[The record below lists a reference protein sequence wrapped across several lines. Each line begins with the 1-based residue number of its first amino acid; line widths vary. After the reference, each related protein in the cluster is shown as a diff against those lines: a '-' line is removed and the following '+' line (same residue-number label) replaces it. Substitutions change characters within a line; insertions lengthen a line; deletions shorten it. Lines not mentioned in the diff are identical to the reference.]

1 MISIITAT
9 WNAAATLPDNLAC
22 IAGQTTPV
30 EHLLIDGASTD
41 GTLEMIKEYCSAPLT
56 PDPSR
61 LTASD
66 PSRLTRFI
74 SEPDKGIYD
83 AMNKGIALATGEIIG
98 ILNADDFYADNNVLA
113 KVARVFE
120 DPAIEACYGDLLYVS
135 EIPDASPLTPDA
147 SRPLPPDA
155 SGFTVKRYWKS
166 GEFAPRKFYWGWMPP
181 HPTFFV
187 RRSVYERFGT
197 FNLALGT
204 AADYEIMLRFLLKHR
219 IKLAYIPEILVKM
232 RVGGASNASV
242 NNRLKAN
249 RNDRKAW
256 EVNGLR
262 PAPWTLVLKP
272 LRKLPQ
278 WLVRP

>member
-56 PDPSR
+56 PH
-61 LTASD
+61 

-74 SEPDKGIYD
+74 SEPDQGIYD

-98 ILNADDFYADNNVLA
+98 ILNADDFYADNTVLA

-120 DPAIEACYGDLLYVS
+120 DPAIGACYGDLLYVS
-135 EIPDASPLTPDA
+135 QIPDASPLT
-147 SRPLPPDA
+147 PDA

-166 GEFAPRKFYWGWMPP
+166 GVFAPRKFYWGWMPP

-204 AADYEIMLRFLLKHR
+204 AADYEIMLRFLLRHR

-256 EVNGLR
+256 EVNGLT
-262 PAPWTLVLKP
+262 PAPWTLAMKP

-278 WLVRP
+278 WWLRP

>member
-22 IAGQTTPV
+22 IASQKTGV

-41 GTLEMIKEYCSAPLT
+41 GTLDLIKEYCPSPLT
-56 PDPSR
+56 PDTSR
-61 LTASD
+61 HPALK
-66 PSRLTRFI
+66 RFI

-83 AMNKGIALATGEIIG
+83 AMNKGIALATGEVIG

-120 DPAIEACYGDLLYVS
+120 DPTVEACYGDLLYVRQQGS
-135 EIPDASPLTPDA
+135 HAGAFE
-147 SRPLPPDA
+147 
-155 SGFTVKRYWKS
+155 VVRYWKS
-166 GEFAPRKFYWGWMPP
+166 GVFAPRKFYWGWMPP

-204 AADYEIMLRFLLKHR
+204 AADYEIMLRFLLKHG

-242 NNRLKAN
+242 NSRLKAN

-256 EVNGLR
+256 EVNGLK
-262 PAPWTLVLKP
+262 PAPWTLAMKP

-278 WLVRP
+278 WWLRP